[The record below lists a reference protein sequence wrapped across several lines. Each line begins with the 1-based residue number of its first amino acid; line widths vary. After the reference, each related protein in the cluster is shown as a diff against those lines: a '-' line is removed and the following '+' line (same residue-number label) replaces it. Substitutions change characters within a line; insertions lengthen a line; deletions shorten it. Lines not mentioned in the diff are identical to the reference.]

1 MTTVESSS
9 HPGSILG
16 TRVQRT
22 EDPGLLV
29 GARKYLAD
37 LPLDGRLFASFVGSD
52 VAHGVVNSIDVD
64 EAASMPGVVDV
75 VTFADLGVAPHHGFA
90 PVHPD
95 FIRPPLADGRVR
107 FVGEPIAIVLAETQA
122 QAADAGQAVWAD
134 IEPLDAVVEMEQ
146 ALAETD
152 TLLFP
157 EHGSNE
163 AMLVTSDTAVDFTTD
178 RVVRGRYVNQRVAV
192 APMEPNCAAAEWDA
206 DNEKLTLWVAN
217 QMPHV
222 VRAQLC
228 AALGLEESNV
238 RVVTPQVGG
247 GFGGKAG
254 LAFEYSVVA
263 KCAMRT
269 GRPVVWVPPRS
280 EDMKSLLHGRGQ
292 IQYAELGLDDDGRFR
307 QLRVRLV
314 NDAGAYPNVGAHLPG
329 LTKNMAQGTYG
340 FDEIQFDIAVGVT
353 NTTPM
358 GAYRGAGRPE
368 ATAMLERL
376 VDQAALEIGMDPIE
390 IRRRNLLPPEVFPF
404 NTLMGP
410 QYDSGRYQV
419 ALDRAVEVSGYDEL
433 RAEQAARRERGDTN
447 LLGIGVASY
456 VEVTSGS
463 GGTEFGAVEVHDDG
477 TATMYAGTQSHGQGH
492 QTAYAM
498 LVSDQ
503 TGIPVDKITLVD
515 GDTDRIRTGGG
526 TGGSRSLQL
535 GGSAVHKATEV
546 MVDQARALAARMLE
560 ADEAD
565 IVVDTAAGTI
575 GVAGVPAQA
584 LTWSDLATKA
594 SEEGEPLAG
603 EFDFKQE
610 NGTFPFGTH
619 IAVVEVDRD
628 TGRVT
633 MVRHVAV
640 DDAGNVLNPLIV
652 EGQQHGGIASG
663 IGQALLEEIRY
674 DEDGNPVTSNFAEY
688 AVPSA
693 AEMPSFETYSTETP
707 THLNPLGAKGIGEA
721 ATIGSTPAVQ
731 NAVVDALS
739 HLGVRHVDLPCT
751 AERVWQTIRH
761 AEAGT
766 LPDPWLDPPPIF
778 TRMRAE
784 AATSSETSDPGNTS
798 NAGNPSNAG
807 DEPDEIVI

>member
-1 MTTVESSS
+1 MTTTESSPS
-9 HPGSILG
+9 TPGSILG

-22 EDPGLLV
+22 EDPGLLI
-29 GARKYLAD
+29 GSQRYLAD
-37 LPLDGRLFASFVGSD
+37 LKLEHRLFASFVGSE
-52 VAHGVVNSIDVD
+52 VAHGTINSIDVD
-64 EAASMPGVVDV
+64 EAKAMPGVVDV
-75 VTFADLGVAPHHGFA
+75 VTAADLGVAPHHGFA

-95 FIRPPLADGRVR
+95 FIRPPLADGHVR

-122 QAADAGQAVWAD
+122 EAADAAAVVWAD
-134 IEPLDAVVEMEQ
+134 IEPLAAIVDMED
-146 ALAETD
+146 ALAESD
-152 TLLFP
+152 NVLFP

-163 AMLVTSDTAVDFTTD
+163 AMLVTSDVAVDFESD
-178 RVVRGRYVNQRVAV
+178 RVVRGRYINQRVAV

-206 DNEKLTLWVAN
+206 GTEKLTLWAAN

-222 VRAQLC
+222 VRSQLC
-228 AALGLEESNV
+228 AALGLEEANV

-292 IQYAELGLDDDGRFR
+292 IQYAELGVDNDGRFR

-329 LTKNMAQGTYG
+329 LTKNMAQGTYR

-390 IRRRNLLPPEVFPF
+390 IRRRNLLADDVFPYD
-404 NTLMGP
+404 TLMGP
-410 QYDSGRYQV
+410 QYDSGRYQN
-419 ALDRAVEVSGYDEL
+419 ALDRAVEVSGYNEL
-433 RAEQAARRERGDTN
+433 RAEQAARRERGDTK

-503 TGIPVDKITLVD
+503 TGIPVDKINLVD
-515 GDTDRIRTGGG
+515 GDTDLIRTGGG

-535 GGSAVHKATEV
+535 AGSAVHKATEV

-565 IVVDTAAGTI
+565 IVIDKAAGTI

-584 LTWSDLATKA
+584 MTWSDLATKA
-594 SEEGEPLAG
+594 SAEGEPLAG
-603 EFDFKQE
+603 EFDFVQA

-619 IAVVEVDRD
+619 ISVVEVDRE
-628 TGRVT
+628 TGQVT
-633 MVRHVAV
+633 MLRHIAV
-640 DDAGNVLNPLIV
+640 DDAGTVLNPLIV
-652 EGQQHGGIASG
+652 EGQQHGGIAAG

-693 AEMPSFETYSTETP
+693 AELPMFETLNTETP
-707 THLNPLGAKGIGEA
+707 TYLNPIGAKGIGEA

-731 NAVVDALS
+731 NAVIDALA

-751 AERVWQTIRH
+751 AQRVWQTIQH
-761 AEAGT
+761 ADAGT
-766 LPDPWLDPPPIF
+766 LPDPWREPPPIF
-778 TRMRAE
+778 ARMRAE
-784 AATSSETSDPGNTS
+784 ANASEDS
-798 NAGNPSNAG
+798 G

>member
-1 MTTVESSS
+1 MTTTESAPSN
-9 HPGSILG
+9 PGSILG
-16 TRVQRT
+16 TRVRRT
-22 EDPGLLV
+22 EDPGLLI
-29 GARKYLAD
+29 GSQRYLAD
-37 LPLDGRLFASFVGSD
+37 LELEHRLFASFVGSE
-52 VAHGVVNSIDVD
+52 VAHGIINSIDVD
-64 EAASMPGVVDV
+64 EAKAMPGVVDV
-75 VTFADLGVAPHHGFA
+75 VTAADLGVAPHHGFA

-95 FIRPPLADGRVR
+95 FIRPPLADGHVR
-107 FVGEPIAIVLAETQA
+107 FVGEPIAVVLAETQA
-122 QAADAGQAVWAD
+122 EAADAAAAVWAD
-134 IEPLDAVVEMEQ
+134 IEPLTAIVDMED
-146 ALAETD
+146 ALAESD
-152 TLLFP
+152 NLLFP

-163 AMLVTSDTAVDFTTD
+163 AMLVTSDVGVDFESD
-178 RVVRGRYVNQRVAV
+178 RVVRGRYINQRVAV

-206 DNEKLTLWVAN
+206 EAEKLTLWAAN

-222 VRAQLC
+222 VRSQLC
-228 AALGLEESNV
+228 AALGLEEANV

-292 IQYAELGLDDDGRFR
+292 IQYAELGVDNDGRFR

-329 LTKNMAQGTYG
+329 LTKNMAQGTYR

-390 IRRRNLLPPEVFPF
+390 IRRRNLLADDVFPYD
-404 NTLMGP
+404 TLMGP
-410 QYDSGRYQV
+410 QYDSGRYQN
-419 ALDRAVEVSGYDEL
+419 ALDRAVEVSGYNEL
-433 RAEQAARRERGDTN
+433 RAEQTARRERGDTK

-503 TGIPVDKITLVD
+503 TGIPVDKINLVD

-535 GGSAVHKATEV
+535 AGSAVHKATEV

-565 IVVDTAAGTI
+565 IVIDKAAGTI

-584 LTWSDLATKA
+584 LTWADLATKA
-594 SEEGEPLAG
+594 SDDGEPLAG
-603 EFDFKQE
+603 EFDFVQA

-619 IAVVEVDRD
+619 ISVVEVDRE
-628 TGRVT
+628 TGQVT
-633 MVRHVAV
+633 SLRHIAV
-640 DDAGNVLNPLIV
+640 DDAGTVLNPLIV
-652 EGQQHGGIASG
+652 EGQQHGGIAAG

-693 AEMPSFETYSTETP
+693 AELPMFETLNTETP
-707 THLNPLGAKGIGEA
+707 THLNPIGAKGIGEA

-731 NAVVDALS
+731 NAVIDALA
-739 HLGVRHVDLPCT
+739 HLGVRHIDLPCT
-751 AERVWQTIRH
+751 AERVWQTIQH
-761 AEAGT
+761 ADAGT
-766 LPDPWLDPPPIF
+766 LPDPWSEPPPIF
-778 TRMRAE
+778 ARMRSE
-784 AATSSETSDPGNTS
+784 AAAASTDS
-798 NAGNPSNAG
+798 G
-807 DEPDEIVI
+807 DGPDEIVI

>member
-1 MTTVESSS
+1 MTTTESAPSN
-9 HPGSILG
+9 PGSILG

-22 EDPGLLV
+22 EDPGLLI
-29 GARKYLAD
+29 GSQRYLAD
-37 LPLDGRLFASFVGSD
+37 LKLEHRLFASFVGSE
-52 VAHGVVNSIDVD
+52 VAHGTINSIDVD
-64 EAASMPGVVDV
+64 EAKAMPGVVDV
-75 VTFADLGVAPHHGFA
+75 VTAADLGVAPHHGFA

-95 FIRPPLADGRVR
+95 FIRPPLADGHVR
-107 FVGEPIAIVLAETQA
+107 FVGEPVAIVLAETQA
-122 QAADAGQAVWAD
+122 EAADAAAAVWAD
-134 IEPLDAVVEMEQ
+134 IEPLAAIVDMED
-146 ALAETD
+146 ALAD
-152 TLLFP
+152 SDNVLFP

-163 AMLVTSDTAVDFTTD
+163 AMLVTSDVEVDFESD
-178 RVVRGRYVNQRVAV
+178 RVVRGRYINQRVAV
-192 APMEPNCAAAEWDA
+192 APMEPSCAAAEWDA
-206 DNEKLTLWVAN
+206 ENEKLTLWAAN

-222 VRAQLC
+222 VRGQLC
-228 AALGLEESNV
+228 AALGLDEANV

-292 IQYAELGLDDDGRFR
+292 IQYAELGVDDDGRFR
-307 QLRVRLV
+307 QMRVRLV

-329 LTKNMAQGTYG
+329 LTKNMAQGTYR

-390 IRRRNLLPPEVFPF
+390 IRRRNLLADDVFPYD
-404 NTLMGP
+404 TLMGP
-410 QYDSGRYQV
+410 QYDSGRYQN
-419 ALDRAVEVSGYDEL
+419 ALDRAVEVSGYNEL
-433 RAEQAARRERGDTN
+433 RIEQAARRERGDTK

-503 TGIPVDKITLVD
+503 TGIPVDKINLVD

-535 GGSAVHKATEV
+535 AGSAVHKATEV

-565 IVVDTAAGTI
+565 IVIDKVAGTI

-594 SEEGEPLAG
+594 SDEGEPLAG
-603 EFDFKQE
+603 EFDFVQA

-619 IAVVEVDRD
+619 ISVVEVDRE
-628 TGRVT
+628 TGQVT
-633 MVRHVAV
+633 SLRHVAV
-640 DDAGNVLNPLIV
+640 DDAGTVLNPLIV
-652 EGQQHGGIASG
+652 EGQQHGGIAAG
-663 IGQALLEEIRY
+663 IGQALLEEVRY

-693 AEMPSFETYSTETP
+693 AELPMFETLNTETP
-707 THLNPLGAKGIGEA
+707 TYLNPIGAKGIGEA

-731 NAVVDALS
+731 NAVIDALA

-751 AERVWQTIRH
+751 AERVWQTIQH
-761 AEAGT
+761 ADAGT
-766 LPDPWLDPPPIF
+766 LPDPWSEPPPIF
-778 TRMRAE
+778 ARMRSD
-784 AATSSETSDPGNTS
+784 AAAASTDS
-798 NAGNPSNAG
+798 G
-807 DEPDEIVI
+807 DERDEIVI